1 MPNSCSKSFEETVRK
16 VQRGFGFIQ
25 LLLALVVILV
35 LTMVALRLYQRSA
48 VPAVTGGRGHPA
60 RNVLD
65 RVDLR
70 IEWLASEVEALQVT
84 QALRRVPGVAA
95 ASTDVSSGVAR
106 VTFSPAQTNRE
117 QLVAAVEGAGFQV
130 AR

>member
-1 MPNSCSKSFEETVRK
+1 MRK
-16 VQRGFGFIQ
+16 VQRGFGFVQ

-35 LTMVALRLYQRSA
+35 LTMVALKMYQRSA
-48 VPAVTGGRGHPA
+48 APAVSGGRGHPA

-70 IEWLASEVEALQVT
+70 IEGLASEVDALQVT
-84 QALRRVPGVAA
+84 QALRRVQGVAA
-95 ASTDVSSGVAR
+95 ATTDVSSGVAR

-117 QLVAAVEGAGFQV
+117 QLVAAVERAGFRV
-130 AR
+130 AC